1 MLMRRGLGKRV
12 KATLVAFSETFELAL
27 DALRAHKLRS
37 LLTLIGVILAVTTL
51 VAVMSLVDGLNGYVA
66 DKIANLGA
74 DVFVVDRF
82 GIITS
87 WDAWTKAQKR
97 PLLTVED
104 LQALR
109 EEMGSAKQIAAV
121 ENSLSDIRSGNDLM
135 EDVNIVGVTPNY
147 AELRNINLAS
157 GRFMTEADDTHRSPV
172 CFIGADVA
180 KKFFST
186 VHPIAK
192 TIPPAP
198 YSSHGVPLPVPIG

>member
-1 MLMRRGLGKRV
+1 MGKRV
-12 KATLVAFSETFELAL
+12 KATLVAFSETFELAF

-121 ENSLSDIRSGNDLM
+121 ENSLSDIRAGNDLM

-186 VHPIAK
+186 E
-192 TIPPAP
+192 
-198 YSSHGVPLPVPIG
+198 IGRASCRERV

>member
-12 KATLVAFSETFELAL
+12 TATLVAFSETFGLAF
-27 DALRAHKLRS
+27 DALRAAKLRS

-66 DKIANLGA
+66 DKIANLGG

-121 ENSLSDIRSGNDLM
+121 ENSLSDIRAGNDLM

-157 GRFMTEADDTHRSPV
+157 GRFMTEADDTPPSPLS
-172 CFIGADVA
+172 FIAAHVPN
-180 KKFFST
+180 KFFST
-186 VHPIAK
+186 LDPIAK
-192 TIPPAP
+192 
-198 YSSHGVPLPVPIG
+198 PIRAGS